1 MKAILL
7 VTLCVLVSVAGIN
20 GALGAPLLSD
30 TAKKVLFLSPWEG
43 WVPTWNLKDYVSTF
57 ELAGYRVEMV
67 SNENASISFLMT
79 HLADYDIIIIRT
91 ESFYLEGLNY
101 YCSGEPVTIKSPT
114 TFASEIS
121 EKEIGVSQCIGFSV
135 KFLQHHYPAGTLK
148 QGLVYVVGG
157 PAGDLSQAF
166 LAGGSS
172 VYVGYDDP
180 YSLEWGR
187 MDALSQA
194 LFRNLLQGSSVRDA
208 ISDLYVY
215 LCRAHGE
222 SGNWPMLTWQG
233 DGDFK
238 I

>member
-1 MKAILL
+1 MKAIFL
-7 VTLCVLVSVAGIN
+7 VTLCILASVAGIN

-30 TAKKVLFLSPWEG
+30 PAKKVLFLSPWER

-57 ELAGYRVEMV
+57 ELAGHSVDMV

-79 HLADYDIIIIRT
+79 QLGTYDIIIIRT
-91 ESFYLEGLNY
+91 ESFYIEGLNY
-101 YCSGEPVTIKSPT
+101 YCSGEPVTVKSRT
-114 TFASEIS
+114 TFASLIS
-121 EKEIGVSQCIGFSV
+121 EKEIAVSQCIGFSL
-135 KFLQHHYPAGTLK
+135 KFLQQYYPPGTLK
-148 QGLVYVVGG
+148 HGLVYVVGG

-166 LAGGSS
+166 LVGGAA
-172 VYVGYDDP
+172 VFVGYDDP

-194 LFRNLLQGSSVRDA
+194 LFRNLLQGSSVRDG

-222 SGNWPMLTWQG
+222 AGNWPMLTWQG